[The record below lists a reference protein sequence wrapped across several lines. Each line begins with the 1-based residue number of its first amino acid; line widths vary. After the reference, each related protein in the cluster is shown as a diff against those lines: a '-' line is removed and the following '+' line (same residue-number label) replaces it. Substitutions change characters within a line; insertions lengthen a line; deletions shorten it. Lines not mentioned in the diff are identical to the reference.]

1 MKISILNGNPQESSF
16 DAYLNQIQGQ
26 LEDKGSQVTHILLRE
41 LPLKYC
47 TGCWG
52 CWVKTP
58 GKCQADNSSQ
68 EMDKA
73 VINADFVLW
82 AAPMKMGYP
91 SKLLKM
97 AMDKHL
103 PLIHPYMEVDQ
114 FEAHHL
120 KRYVRYPRLGLVVEK
135 EASTDDHD
143 LQITTQMFQ
152 RTALNFKSGLYFSL
166 TSETPASEI
175 VDTILNPSAKPLAL
189 PTTPQPT
196 KGTAVTSVESIT
208 LFNGSPRG
216 ERGNSAIFLQKLA
229 EGFGGES
236 KMVNLVN
243 INATAEHV
251 QAFREAK
258 AVWLAFPLYT
268 DSMPGVVKHF
278 IEALEPLVGQKGN
291 PPIGFIVQ
299 SGFPEGLHSRF
310 VERYLEKLAD
320 RLGSAYLGTIVKGN
334 GEGVRIMP
342 DNMNKKLFDGLL
354 SLGSNLA
361 NGESL
366 NPATLT
372 SIAKPESFPKVF
384 APVFKLFLKLPIA
397 HSYFDGMLKTNSV
410 YDKRF
415 DRPFVKT
422 DR

>member
-1 MKISILNGNPQESSF
+1 MKITILNGNPQESSF
-16 DAYLNQIQGQ
+16 DAYLNEIQDQ

-58 GKCQADNSSQ
+58 GNCQADSASQ
-68 EMDKA
+68 EMDEA

-91 SKLLKM
+91 SELLKM

-166 TSETPASEI
+166 TSETPVSELVERI
-175 VDTILNPSAKPLAL
+175 MEQSAKPLAM

-196 KGTAVTSVESIT
+196 KGTALTPVESIT
-208 LFNGSPRG
+208 FFNGSPRG

-278 IEALEPLVGQKGN
+278 IEALEPLVGQNGN

-354 SLGSNLA
+354 SLGNNLA
-361 NGESL
+361 NGEPL
-366 NPATLT
+366 NPATLA
-372 SIAKPESFPKVF
+372 SIAKPESFPKVL
-384 APVFKLFLKLPIA
+384 APVFKVFLKLPIA
-397 HSYFDGMLKTNSV
+397 HSYFDGMLKKNGV
-410 YDKRF
+410 YEKRF
-415 DRPFVKT
+415 DRPFVKQE
-422 DR
+422 